1 TIAEPM
7 AERYAR
13 MVEIANEGARELG
26 FADLAEMWLSGYEMA
41 PAQMEAEVERLWSQ
55 VEPLYEQLHCDVR
68 AGLSEHY
75 GADVQPDTGPIRAD
89 LLGNM
94 WAQSWANIYDI
105 VAPEGAGSGID
116 LTQVL
121 NEQGF

>member
-1 TIAEPM
+1 
-7 AERYAR
+7 
-13 MVEIANEGARELG
+13 
-26 FADLAEMWLSGYEMA
+26 SGYEMA

-116 LTQVL
+116 LTEVL
-121 NEQGF
+121 NEQGFTPSRMIETGEAFFTSLGFEPLPE